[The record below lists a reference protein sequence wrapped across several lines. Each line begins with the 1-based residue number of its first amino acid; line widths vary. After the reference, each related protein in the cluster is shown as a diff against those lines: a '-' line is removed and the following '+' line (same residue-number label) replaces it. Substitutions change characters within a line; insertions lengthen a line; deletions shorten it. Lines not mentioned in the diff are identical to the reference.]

1 MRNIK
6 EKKER
11 ALGLK
16 LFVKA
21 ERCHSPKCVMV
32 RRPYRP
38 GAHGKRRRNVSDFGK
53 QLQEKQKIQ
62 LTYGLNNKQ
71 MRILFGKYKAE
82 GVMKILERR
91 LDRAVFLTGF
101 AMSPRIARQMVSHG
115 HIQVNGRKVTIPS
128 YQLRPG
134 DVITTASRSIGLK
147 IFESLGERLK
157 KQTEPNGFEINK
169 EKAEARCQAVFDYEN
184 EKANLPFDVNLV
196 VQFYSRQ

>member
-11 ALGLK
+11 ALGIK

-21 ERCHSPKCVMV
+21 DRCRSPKCVMV

-38 GAHGKRRRNVSDFGK
+38 GAHGKRRHTVSDFGK

-62 LTYGLNNKQ
+62 LTYGLNNRQ
-71 MRILFGKYKAE
+71 TRLLFSKHKAD

-91 LDRAVFLTGF
+91 LDRAVFLLGF
-101 AMSPRIARQMVSHG
+101 AMSSRIARQMVSHG
-115 HIQVNGRKVTIPS
+115 HIQVNGRKMTIPS
-128 YQLRPG
+128 YQVRIG
-134 DVITTASRSIGLK
+134 DVISVKPKSKDLQIFSGLA
-147 IFESLGERLK
+147 ERFK
-157 KQTEPNGFEINK
+157 KQEEPEGFELNR
-169 EKAEARCQAVFDYEN
+169 EKLEAKVKAGYDYEN

-196 VQFYSRQ
+196 VQFYSR

>member
-1 MRNIK
+1 MRKIK

-11 ALGLK
+11 SLGMK

-38 GAHGKRRRNVSDFGK
+38 GAHGKRRHTVSDFGK

-62 LTYGLNNKQ
+62 LTYGLNNRQ
-71 MRILFGKYKAE
+71 TRILFGKHKAE
-82 GVMKILERR
+82 GVMRILERR
-91 LDRAVFLTGF
+91 LDRIVFLLTF

-115 HIQVNGRKVTIPS
+115 HIQVNGRRMTIPS
-128 YQLRPG
+128 YQVRVG
-134 DVITTASRSIGLK
+134 DVISVAPRSKELK
-147 IFESLGERLK
+147 IFSELGERLK
-157 KQTEPNGFEINK
+157 KMEDPAGFEINK
-169 EKAEARCQAVFDYEN
+169 EKWEAKCKAGFDYEN

-196 VQFYSRQ
+196 VQFYSR

>member
-1 MRNIK
+1 MRGIK

-11 ALGLK
+11 SLGVK

-38 GAHGKRRRNVSDFGK
+38 GAHGKKRHNVSDFGK

-62 LTYGLNNKQ
+62 LTYGLNNRQ
-71 MRILFGKYKAE
+71 TRLLFGQHKAE

-91 LDRAVFLTGF
+91 LDRAVFLISF

-115 HIQVNGRKVTIPS
+115 HIQVNGRRVTIPS
-128 YQLRPG
+128 YQVRSG
-134 DVITTASRSIGLK
+134 DVIAITPRSQGMK
-147 IFESLGERLK
+147 IFADLAERFK
-157 KQTEPNGFEINK
+157 KQEEPAGFEFNR
-169 EKAEARCQAVFDYEN
+169 EKLEAKCKAGFDYEN

-196 VQFYSRQ
+196 VQFYSR